1 MNLEA
6 KNILK
11 NTFGFD
17 QFRPQQEEIINAVI
31 EGYDVMAL
39 LPTGGGKSLCYQISG
54 LVRTGICIVISP
66 LVALIKDQVNA
77 LKQKGIKAT
86 GITGGISYKDL
97 DDILDNCIYGQYQ
110 FLYLSPERLQ
120 QSLVQERISK
130 MRVSLIAVDEAH
142 CVSQWGHDFRP
153 AYRDINLLRTI
164 HKEIPIIAV
173 TATATE
179 SVQLDIIDNLE
190 LKSAQV
196 FKNSYLRPNIS
207 YQITNTTDKNDSY
220 INFYKKYVGSSVT
233 YVRSRKNA
241 ITYSRL
247 LTTNGISSGFFHGGL
262 PNKVKVDTAQRWMKN
277 ETQVIVA
284 TNAFGMGID
293 KPDVRTVTHLQL
305 PDSIESYYQE
315 TGRAGRDG
323 KESIAQFFYNINDI
337 NHAQNQ
343 FIKSL
348 PTVENIKFVYRK
360 LNNYLRIAMHEGE
373 NTTHQLSFS
382 DFATTYS
389 INGMMCYNALLTLD
403 RFSVISLSQ
412 SYHRR
417 SNIRFRESGKNIIDF
432 LGNQKDM
439 NAIVQ
444 AILRTYGSSTYQD
457 LEINTS
463 IIALRSNTSEQKVI
477 ETLQKLEE
485 LELIEANII
494 DADTQ
499 INFLEPRDDDRT
511 INRFSK
517 ELTKQNKIKKQ
528 KLEQMFYLVTQKQ
541 KCINVLILRYFGEKS
556 QPCGKCSVC
565 IGKVPQILVL
575 DKIKDLLI
583 NKDLNSGDIASL
595 LPQIDKNNLIETIS
609 LLLEQGKVS
618 LLDNHKYHW
627 NG

>member
-1 MNLEA
+1 MNKEA

-11 NTFGFD
+11 STFGFD
-17 QFRPQQEEIINAVI
+17 DYRPQQEAIINAVI
-31 EGYDVMAL
+31 DGHDVMAL
-39 LPTGGGKSLCYQISG
+39 LPTGGGKSLCYQIPG
-54 LVRTGICIVISP
+54 LVRPGICIVISP

-77 LKQKGIKAT
+77 LKKKGIKAT
-86 GITGGISYKDL
+86 GITGGISYKEL

-120 QSLVQERISK
+120 QNLVQERISK
-130 MRVSLIAVDEAH
+130 MRISLIAVDEAH

-153 AYRDINLLRTI
+153 AYRDINIIRSL
-164 HKEIPIIAV
+164 HKEAPIIAV
-173 TATATE
+173 TATATKT
-179 SVQLDIIDNLE
+179 VQEDIIKTLE
-190 LKSAQV
+190 LQDVQV
-196 FKNSYLRPNIS
+196 YRNSYLRPNIS
-207 YQITNTTDKNDSY
+207 YQITNTTDKNNSF
-220 INFYKKYVGSSVT
+220 INFYKQHTGSSVT

-241 ITYSRL
+241 IEYSRL

-262 PNKVKVDTAQRWMKN
+262 PNKIKVDTARRWMKN
-277 ETQVIVA
+277 QTQVIVA

-323 KESIAQFFYNINDI
+323 KDSIAQFFYNINDI

-348 PTVENIKFVYRK
+348 PTVDNIKFVYRK

-382 DFATTYS
+382 DFARTYS

-432 LGNQKDM
+432 LGNHKDM

-444 AILRTYGSSTYQD
+444 AILRTYGSSTYQN

-463 IIALRSNTSEQKVI
+463 IIALRSNTNEQKVI
-477 ETLQKLEE
+477 ETLQKLEAQ
-485 LELIEANII
+485 ELIEANII

-499 INFLEPRDDDRT
+499 ITFLEPRDDDRT

-517 ELTKQNKIKKQ
+517 ELAQQNEVKKK
-528 KLEQMFYLVTQKQ
+528 KLEQMFYLISQNL
-541 KCINVLILRYFGEKS
+541 KCINVLILRYFGEET
-556 QPCGKCSVC
+556 QPCGNCSVC
-565 IGKVPQILVL
+565 KKETPKVSLK
-575 DKIKDLLI
+575 DKIKEVLI
-583 NKDLNSGDIASL
+583 KKDLNSSDIASL
-595 LPQIDKNNLIETIS
+595 LPQTDKNSIVEALR
-609 LLLEQGKVS
+609 LLLELGKVS
-618 LLDNHKYHW
+618 LQKNQKYHW

>member
-1 MNLEA
+1 MNPEA
-6 KNILK
+6 KSILK

-17 QFRPQQEEIINAVI
+17 DFRPQQEEIITAVI
-31 EGYDVMAL
+31 DGNDIMAL
-39 LPTGGGKSLCYQISG
+39 LPTGGGKSLCYQIPG
-54 LVRTGICIVISP
+54 LVRNGICIVISP
-66 LVALIKDQVNA
+66 LVALIKDQVNT

-86 GITGGISYKDL
+86 GITGGISYKEL

-130 MRVSLIAVDEAH
+130 MRISLIAVDEAH

-153 AYRDINLLRTI
+153 AYRDISLLRSI
-164 HKEIPIIAV
+164 HKEVPVIAV
-173 TATATE
+173 TATATT
-179 SVQLDIIDNLE
+179 SVQKDIIDNLQLE
-190 LKSAQV
+190 NVKV

-207 YQITNTTDKNDSY
+207 YQITNTTDKSNSY
-220 INFYKKYVGSSVT
+220 INFYRNHGGSSVT

-241 ITYSRL
+241 IEYSRL
-247 LTTNGISSGFFHGGL
+247 LTSHGISSGFFHGGL
-262 PNKVKVDTAQRWMKN
+262 PNKIKVDTAQRWMKN
-277 ETQVIVA
+277 QTQVMVA

-293 KPDVRTVTHLQL
+293 KPDVRTVVHLQL

-323 KESIAQFFYNINDI
+323 KNSIAQFFYNINDI

-348 PTVENIKFVYRK
+348 PSVENIKFVYRK
-360 LNNYLRIAMHEGE
+360 LNNYLRIAMNEGE
-373 NTTHQLSFS
+373 HTTHQLSFS
-382 DFATTYS
+382 DFARTYS

-417 SNIRFRESGKNIIDF
+417 SNIRFRESGKNIINF
-432 LGNQKDM
+432 LGNHKEM

-444 AILRTYGSSTYQD
+444 AILRTYGSSTYQN

-463 IIALRSNTSEQKVI
+463 IIALRSNTTEQKVI

-485 LELIEANII
+485 QEYIEANII

-499 INFLEPRDDDRT
+499 INFLVPRDDDRT

-517 ELTKQNKIKKQ
+517 ELSKQNEIKKQ
-528 KLEQMFYLVTQKQ
+528 KLEQIFYLISQNKQ
-541 KCINVLILRYFGEKS
+541 CINMLILRYFGEKS
-556 QPCGKCSVC
+556 NPCGNCSVC
-565 IGKVPQILVL
+565 RDQKSTVL
-575 DKIKDLLI
+575 LLDRIKDVLI
-583 NKDLNSGDIASL
+583 KRDLNSNEIASL
-595 LPQIDKNNLIETIS
+595 LPEADKNNIVETLK

-618 LLDNHKYHW
+618 IHQNHKYHW

>member
-1 MNLEA
+1 MNKEA

-11 NTFGFD
+11 STFGFD
-17 QFRPQQEEIINAVI
+17 DYRPQQEAIINAVI
-31 EGYDVMAL
+31 DGHDVMAL
-39 LPTGGGKSLCYQISG
+39 LPTGGGKSLCYQIPG
-54 LVRTGICIVISP
+54 LVRPGICIVISP

-77 LKQKGIKAT
+77 LKKKGIKAT
-86 GITGGISYKDL
+86 GITGGISYKEL

-120 QSLVQERISK
+120 QNLVQERISK
-130 MRVSLIAVDEAH
+130 MRISLIAVDEAH

-153 AYRDINLLRTI
+153 AYRDINIIRSL
-164 HKEIPIIAV
+164 HKEAPIIAV
-173 TATATE
+173 TATATKT
-179 SVQLDIIDNLE
+179 VQEDIIKTLE
-190 LKSAQV
+190 LQNVQV
-196 FKNSYLRPNIS
+196 YRNSYLRPNIS
-207 YQITNTTDKNDSY
+207 YQITNTTDKNNSF
-220 INFYKKYVGSSVT
+220 INFYKQHTGSSVT

-241 ITYSRL
+241 IEYSRL

-262 PNKVKVDTAQRWMKN
+262 PNKIKVDTARRWMKN
-277 ETQVIVA
+277 QTQVIVA

-323 KESIAQFFYNINDI
+323 KDSIAQFFYNINDI

-348 PTVENIKFVYRK
+348 PTVDNIKFVYRK

-382 DFATTYS
+382 DFARTYS

-432 LGNQKDM
+432 LGNHKDM

-444 AILRTYGSSTYQD
+444 AILRTYGSSTYQN

-463 IIALRSNTSEQKVI
+463 IIALRSNTNEQKVI
-477 ETLQKLEE
+477 ETLQKLEAQ
-485 LELIEANII
+485 ELIEANII

-499 INFLEPRDDDRT
+499 ITFLEPRDDDRT

-517 ELTKQNKIKKQ
+517 ELAQQNEVKKK
-528 KLEQMFYLVTQKQ
+528 KLEQMFYLISQNL
-541 KCINVLILRYFGEKS
+541 KCINVLILRYFGEET
-556 QPCGKCSVC
+556 QPCDNCSVC
-565 IGKVPQILVL
+565 KKETPKVNLKDQIKEVL
-575 DKIKDLLI
+575 IK
-583 NKDLNSGDIASL
+583 KDLNSSDIASL
-595 LPQIDKNNLIETIS
+595 LPQTDKNSIVEALR
-609 LLLEQGKVS
+609 LLLELGKVS
-618 LLDNHKYHW
+618 LQQNQKYHW

>member
-39 LPTGGGKSLCYQISG
+39 LPTGGGKSLCYQIPG

-247 LTTNGISSGFFHGGL
+247 LTTNGISSGFFMEDC
-262 PNKVKVDTAQRWMKN
+262 P
-277 ETQVIVA
+277 
-284 TNAFGMGID
+284 
-293 KPDVRTVTHLQL
+293 
-305 PDSIESYYQE
+305 
-315 TGRAGRDG
+315 
-323 KESIAQFFYNINDI
+323 
-337 NHAQNQ
+337 
-343 FIKSL
+343 
-348 PTVENIKFVYRK
+348 
-360 LNNYLRIAMHEGE
+360 
-373 NTTHQLSFS
+373 
-382 DFATTYS
+382 
-389 INGMMCYNALLTLD
+389 
-403 RFSVISLSQ
+403 
-412 SYHRR
+412 
-417 SNIRFRESGKNIIDF
+417 IR
-432 LGNQKDM
+432 
-439 NAIVQ
+439 
-444 AILRTYGSSTYQD
+444 
-457 LEINTS
+457 
-463 IIALRSNTSEQKVI
+463 
-477 ETLQKLEE
+477 
-485 LELIEANII
+485 
-494 DADTQ
+494 
-499 INFLEPRDDDRT
+499 
-511 INRFSK
+511 
-517 ELTKQNKIKKQ
+517 
-528 KLEQMFYLVTQKQ
+528 
-541 KCINVLILRYFGEKS
+541 
-556 QPCGKCSVC
+556 
-565 IGKVPQILVL
+565 
-575 DKIKDLLI
+575 
-583 NKDLNSGDIASL
+583 
-595 LPQIDKNNLIETIS
+595 
-609 LLLEQGKVS
+609 
-618 LLDNHKYHW
+618 
-627 NG
+627 